1 MTSVVKIG
9 PLAAAALLAAV
20 PAMADTRPMP
30 DYFVSALVATS
41 AAQAL
46 ALSCAEISVNPVAV
60 VKASET
66 LLSKLQADG
75 FDPNDP
81 SAGMDNGEAELGAAQ
96 QAFMDK
102 HQLDG
107 AASGAVCAAGRA
119 EISEGTEIGNLLV
132 EVPE

>member
-1 MTSVVKIG
+1 MSNAMKIG
-9 PLAAAALLAAV
+9 PLATALLVAA

-46 ALSCAEISVNPVAV
+46 ALSCADLSVDPVAV
-60 VKASET
+60 VKASEG
-66 LLSKLQADG
+66 LLTKLEANG
-75 FDPNDP
+75 FDVNDP
-81 SAGMDNGEAELGAAQ
+81 SSGMESGEAELGAAQ

-107 AASGAVCAAGRA
+107 ATSDAVCAAGRA
-119 EISEGTEIGNLLV
+119 EMSEGTEIGLLLV
-132 EVPE
+132 EVPK

>member
-1 MTSVVKIG
+1 MSSAVKFG
-9 PLAAAALLAAV
+9 PLATAAVLAAV

-46 ALSCAEISVNPVAV
+46 ALSCAELSVDPVAI
-60 VKASET
+60 VKASE
-66 LLSKLQADG
+66 KLFTQLEEDG
-75 FDPNDP
+75 FDPSDP
-81 SAGMDNGEAELGAAQ
+81 SAGMDNGDAELGAAQ

-107 AASGAVCAAGRA
+107 AGSELVCAAGRS
-119 EISEGTEIGNLLV
+119 EMSEGTEIGLLLV
-132 EVPE
+132 EVPQ

>member
-1 MTSVVKIG
+1 MSSAVKFG
-9 PLAAAALLAAV
+9 PLAAAMLVAV

-46 ALSCAEISVNPVAV
+46 ALSCAELSVDPVAI

-66 LLSKLQADG
+66 LFTQLEEDG

-81 SAGMDNGEAELGAAQ
+81 SAGMDNGDVELGAAQ

-107 AASGAVCAAGRA
+107 AGSDVVCAAGRA
-119 EISEGTEIGNLLV
+119 EMFEGTEIGLLLV
-132 EVPE
+132 EVPQ